1 MTLAR
6 LLEHEDAY
14 TYPKE
19 LLPRDLSTE
28 TMSFFIHFGGVLDAL
43 QRSVIVA
50 LVTLVLSLA
59 IGTPAGYALARFAF
73 RGADTL
79 RLSVVG
85 TRAFP
90 IVILSIP
97 LAVIFIRWG
106 IDDTVLGVS
115 IAHTALALPFVVL
128 TTASVFAGVSPELEE
143 AAMTLGC
150 SRAKAFVKVALPLA
164 LPGLAASAIF
174 VFIVS
179 WNEVFAAS
187 LLTLRHRTLPAEVL
201 SLLEGAP
208 LNFRFAGGFFLMAP
222 SRDRDPAHPSLPV
235 LDVGKGVEVMADVR
249 FHAIRKTFGKV
260 TAVDDVDLEVADG
273 DFVVLLGPSGC
284 GKTTLLRCLAGLEK
298 VDGGRV
304 LIGGRDATD
313 LPPRRRRI
321 AMVFQSY
328 AVFPHLKLFDNIA
341 FGLRMQKE
349 PKAVIRERVDFAAK
363 LLHIEDL
370 LDRYPSQIS
379 GGQRQRVAVARA
391 IATKA
396 DVLLMDEPL
405 SNLDA
410 LLRMEMRAELKA
422 LLRQLGTTT
431 IYVTH
436 DQVEALSM
444 GDRIAVMNA
453 GRIVQLDSPLAVY
466 DYPADTFVGGF
477 VGTPP
482 MNFLAAEISRN
493 GGRPAREPERRL
505 VPARRSRRRRARGAQ
520 ARRSASGPRRSSSS
534 RSRARA

>member
-1 MTLAR
+1 
-6 LLEHEDAY
+6 
-14 TYPKE
+14 
-19 LLPRDLSTE
+19 
-28 TMSFFIHFGGVLDAL
+28 V
-43 QRSVIVA
+43 
-50 LVTLVLSLA
+50 
-59 IGTPAGYALARFAF
+59 
-73 RGADTL
+73 
-79 RLSVVG
+79 
-85 TRAFP
+85 
-90 IVILSIP
+90 
-97 LAVIFIRWG
+97 
-106 IDDTVLGVS
+106 
-115 IAHTALALPFVVL
+115 
-128 TTASVFAGVSPELEE
+128 
-143 AAMTLGC
+143 
-150 SRAKAFVKVALPLA
+150 
-164 LPGLAASAIF
+164 
-174 VFIVS
+174 
-179 WNEVFAAS
+179 
-187 LLTLRHRTLPAEVL
+187 
-201 SLLEGAP
+201 
-208 LNFRFAGGFFLMAP
+208 
-222 SRDRDPAHPSLPV
+222 
-235 LDVGKGVEVMADVR
+235 ADVR
-249 FHAIRKTFGKV
+249 FESVRKTFGKV
-260 TAVDDVDLEVADG
+260 VAVDDVDLEVNDG

-298 VDGGRV
+298 VDNGRV

-313 LPPRRRRI
+313 LPPRRRKI

-328 AVFPHLKLFDNIA
+328 AVFPHLNVFKNIA

-349 PKAVIRERVDFAAK
+349 KKGVIRERVEGAAK

-422 LLRQLGTTT
+422 LLRQLGSTT

-466 DYPADTFVGGF
+466 DHPADIFVGGF

-482 MNFLAAEISRN
+482 MNFLAAEISADGAGPVVN
-493 GGRPAREPERRL
+493 LSGGSFPAGASAAAFAGRKLVLGIRAESIVVEQQPGEGLIEATVVVVEPLGSHNLLTVQSGEDLLKVSTSPRL
-505 VPARRSRRRRARGAQ
+505 FPEPDTSVWLRLEPNHIRWMDPETGTAVDAAATATQAAVAR
-520 ARRSASGPRRSSSS
+520 
-534 RSRARA
+534 

>member
-1 MTLAR
+1 M
-6 LLEHEDAY
+6 
-14 TYPKE
+14 
-19 LLPRDLSTE
+19 
-28 TMSFFIHFGGVLDAL
+28 
-43 QRSVIVA
+43 
-50 LVTLVLSLA
+50 
-59 IGTPAGYALARFAF
+59 
-73 RGADTL
+73 
-79 RLSVVG
+79 
-85 TRAFP
+85 
-90 IVILSIP
+90 
-97 LAVIFIRWG
+97 
-106 IDDTVLGVS
+106 
-115 IAHTALALPFVVL
+115 
-128 TTASVFAGVSPELEE
+128 
-143 AAMTLGC
+143 
-150 SRAKAFVKVALPLA
+150 
-164 LPGLAASAIF
+164 
-174 VFIVS
+174 
-179 WNEVFAAS
+179 
-187 LLTLRHRTLPAEVL
+187 AEV
-201 SLLEGAP
+201 
-208 LNFRFAGGFFLMAP
+208 RFQ
-222 SRDRDPAHPSLPV
+222 S
-235 LDVGKGVEVMADVR
+235 
-249 FHAIRKTFGKV
+249 IRKTFGKV

-298 VDGGRV
+298 VDSGRV

-328 AVFPHLKLFDNIA
+328 AVFPHLKLYDNIA

-349 PKAVIRERVDFAAK
+349 SKAVIRERVGSAAK

-422 LLRQLGTTT
+422 LLLQLEATT

-466 DYPADTFVGGF
+466 DNPADMFVGGF

-482 MNFLAAEISRN
+482 MNFLAAQISADGAAPVVNVSGGSFRLSDN
-493 GGRPAREPERRL
+493 GVAALAGRKLVLGIRAEAIVVEQHAGEGLVQASVIVVEPLGSHNLLTVKSGEDVLKVSTPPHLFPQPESSVWLRL
-505 VPARRSRRRRARGAQ
+505 EPHRIRWMDPDSGAAIDSPTRVPAAV
-520 ARRSASGPRRSSSS
+520 SG
-534 RSRARA
+534 

>member
-1 MTLAR
+1 
-6 LLEHEDAY
+6 
-14 TYPKE
+14 
-19 LLPRDLSTE
+19 
-28 TMSFFIHFGGVLDAL
+28 V
-43 QRSVIVA
+43 
-50 LVTLVLSLA
+50 
-59 IGTPAGYALARFAF
+59 
-73 RGADTL
+73 
-79 RLSVVG
+79 
-85 TRAFP
+85 
-90 IVILSIP
+90 
-97 LAVIFIRWG
+97 
-106 IDDTVLGVS
+106 
-115 IAHTALALPFVVL
+115 
-128 TTASVFAGVSPELEE
+128 
-143 AAMTLGC
+143 
-150 SRAKAFVKVALPLA
+150 
-164 LPGLAASAIF
+164 
-174 VFIVS
+174 
-179 WNEVFAAS
+179 
-187 LLTLRHRTLPAEVL
+187 
-201 SLLEGAP
+201 
-208 LNFRFAGGFFLMAP
+208 
-222 SRDRDPAHPSLPV
+222 
-235 LDVGKGVEVMADVR
+235 ADVR
-249 FHAIRKTFGKV
+249 FQSIRKTFGKV
-260 TAVDDVDLEVADG
+260 TAVDDVDLDVADG

-298 VDGGRV
+298 VDSGRV
-304 LIGGRDATD
+304 MIGGRDATD

-349 PKAVIRERVDFAAK
+349 SKAVIRERVGSAAK

-422 LLRQLGTTT
+422 LLQQLEATT

-466 DYPADTFVGGF
+466 DNPADMFVGGF

-482 MNFLAAEISRN
+482 MNFLAAQISADGGAPVVNVSGGSFRLSDN
-493 GGRPAREPERRL
+493 GAAELTGRKLVLGIRAEAIVVEPNPGEGL
-505 VPARRSRRRRARGAQ
+505 VQANVIVVEPLGSHNLLTVKSGDDLLKVSTSPHLFPQPDSSVWLRIEPHRIRWMDPDSGA
-520 ARRSASGPRRSSSS
+520 AIDTPTRVATAVPG
-534 RSRARA
+534 